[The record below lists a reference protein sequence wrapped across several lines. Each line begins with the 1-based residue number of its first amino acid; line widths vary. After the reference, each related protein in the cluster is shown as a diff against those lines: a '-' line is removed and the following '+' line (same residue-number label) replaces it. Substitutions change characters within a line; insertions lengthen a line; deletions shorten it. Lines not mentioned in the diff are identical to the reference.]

1 LAPLLLS
8 TLGLG
13 ISAADIDPGR
23 RTGNGAWAGSAVS
36 GAAGGLTDLTSG
48 DVDQILARLSDSK
61 TAGVVAGATGMSQD
75 GKDTVCLRPLQLGA
89 AQQRP

>member
-1 LAPLLLS
+1 
-8 TLGLG
+8 
-13 ISAADIDPGR
+13 
-23 RTGNGAWAGSAVS
+23 VS

-61 TAGVVAGATGMSQD
+61 TADVVAGATGMSQD
-75 GKDTVCLRPLQLGA
+75 GKDTVWLRPLQLGA

>member
-1 LAPLLLS
+1 MSWAGVWSGFLIGLGAVLLLS
-8 TLGLG
+8 TLGLAVG

-61 TAGVVAGATGMSQD
+61 TAGVCRGRDRDVSG
-75 GKDTVCLRPLQLGA
+75 R
-89 AQQRP
+89 